1 MKSSE
6 MACRGCCK
14 QKLGKHPV
22 TLLQITVL
30 ASSDLQ
36 VKDSLRQKYFLCT

>member
-1 MKSSE
+1 MLQV
-6 MACRGCCK
+6 

-22 TLLQITVL
+22 TLLQIAVL

-36 VKDSLRQKYFLCT
+36 MKDCLSQKYFLCT